1 MNKHYGIIRISRIQR
16 IGDSCIEV
24 ARPLAPRL
32 LGVIRNVCR
41 PELREHQ
48 EDKRYVRELHVKTA
62 VRWKQH
68 EWRGIFRVSIFFG
81 GKCWNLY
88 IIGEKEKRFY
98 FGTRYSLGGNTST
111 WPFQ

>member
-32 LGVIRNVCR
+32 LGVIRDVCR

-62 VRWKQH
+62 VRWKKT
-68 EWRGIFRVSIFFG
+68 RVAWDFSGEYFFG
-81 GKCWNLY
+81 GKMLEFIY
-88 IIGEKEKRFY
+88 H
-98 FGTRYSLGGNTST
+98 
-111 WPFQ
+111 